1 MKKILIV
8 LLVGLIAIAGY
19 SKKENSGKPNP
30 TCLQPATTKVDTNE
44 VRGVWLTNT
53 ASTALDSRENIK
65 ETVTQCKAA
74 GINNI
79 FMVVYNNTR
88 TLYPSKVMQ
97 NLIGVSIQEKFAGRD
112 PLQELIEEAK
122 LQNIKVHAWFE
133 YGFSSSYSA
142 SGGAIVAAKPN
153 WAAKD
158 VKGNLVV
165 KNGFDWLNGFHP
177 EVQDYIMSL
186 IREVVNNYDIDGI
199 QGDDRLP
206 ALPSTAGYDDYTVTL
221 YKSEHAGQAPP
232 ALFSNEEWVDWRA
245 KKLNLFMKR
254 IWQEVKTLKP
264 EIRISMSPS
273 VYPWGKTEYLQD
285 WPAWVDS
292 GWVDAIIPQVYRY
305 NISAYSSTL
314 TQQKQY
320 IKNKGV
326 AFFPGVL
333 LRVGTYIA
341 PESFLTQMIRANR
354 NEGFKGEVFFFYE
367 GMKERTSWF
376 QSTYHNIK

>member
-1 MKKILIV
+1 MKKFLF
-8 LLVGLIAIAGY
+8 VGMMVLIATKGY
-19 SKKENSGKPNP
+19 SKNGDNSKTDP
-30 TCLQPATTKVDTNE
+30 TPTLLDTTGMNTN
-44 VRGVWLTNT
+44 VVLGIWLTNT
-53 ASTALDSRENIK
+53 ASTALDSRANIK
-65 ETVTQCKAA
+65 ETVTRCKSA

-112 PLQELIEEAK
+112 PLKELIEEAK

-142 SGGAIVAAKPN
+142 SGGAIVSAKPG

-158 VKGNLVV
+158 VNGNLVV
-165 KNGFDWLNGFHP
+165 KNGFDWLNGFNP

-186 IREVVNNYDIDGI
+186 IKEVVNNYDIDGI

-206 ALPSTAGYDDYTVTL
+206 ALPSTAGYDDYTVAL
-221 YKSEHAGQAPP
+221 YKSEHGGQAPP

-254 IWQEVKTLKP
+254 IWQEVKGLKP
-264 EIRISMSPS
+264 GLRITMSPS

-285 WPAWVDS
+285 WPTWVDS

-320 IKNKGV
+320 IKNKRV

-354 NEGFKGEVFFFYE
+354 SAGFKGEVFFFYE
-367 GMKERTSWF
+367 GLKDRTSWF
-376 QSTYHNIK
+376 QSTYHDIK